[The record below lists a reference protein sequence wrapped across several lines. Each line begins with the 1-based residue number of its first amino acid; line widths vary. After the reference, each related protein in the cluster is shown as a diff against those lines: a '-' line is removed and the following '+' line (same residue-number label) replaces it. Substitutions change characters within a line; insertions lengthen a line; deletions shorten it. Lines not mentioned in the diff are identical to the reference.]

1 MEDSDQSRPP
11 DSAQLSRQPQSDR
24 VGSSEIVRRHFYS
37 FRGKIFFFP
46 RLRNLHRQLT
56 SSVAASTSAVGIPF
70 GDLDYVRTIRPWQNH
85 NSQRK
90 VRTTHQRLARTLI
103 GTILYAKK
111 TFDRAIDYNDYDD
124 GGRLNPGEWAWD
136 SGSADL

>member
-11 DSAQLSRQPQSDR
+11 DSAQLSRQPQI
-24 VGSSEIVRRHFYS
+24 GSAHQRLFGDTSTASGERF
-37 FRGKIFFFP
+37 GFP

-103 GTILYAKK
+103 GTIRYAKK
-111 TFDRAIDYNDYDD
+111 SFDRAIDYNDYDD